1 MIATPDVDAL
11 STHLVEIA
19 TRAALDAG
27 AYVVEHAG
35 RVAADAK
42 AGFFDP
48 VTECDRRSERMIAE
62 QVFRD
67 HPDST
72 LIGEEGGRHG
82 DGAVHWFVDP
92 IDGTA
97 NFVAGIPFFCIS
109 IAAALGDR
117 MLAGVVYDP
126 VRRELMAAST
136 AGATLNGAPIRAAGG
151 ATDAEATLLTDFP
164 KSGGRVA
171 PGDFERFGALVGSFR
186 AVRRLGSTAL
196 HLAYVACGRAEATFS
211 IDTNA
216 WDLAAGM
223 FLVQQAGGRYLAAPE
238 GAAPKERPW
247 LAPSYVASCPEFDLE
262 HSSLKAVIWDD
273 LLAAPVG

>member
-11 STHLVEIA
+11 SSHLVEVA
-19 TRAALDAG
+19 TRAALEAG
-27 AYVVEHAG
+27 ADVVEYAG
-35 RVAADAK
+35 RVAADDK

-48 VTECDRRSERMIAE
+48 VTECDRRSERMISE
-62 QVFRD
+62 RIFRE

-82 DGAVHWFVDP
+82 DGSVHWFVDP

-109 IAAALGDR
+109 IAAALEDR

-136 AGATLNGAPIRAAGG
+136 AGATLNGAPMRSRGG
-151 ATDAEATLLTDFP
+151 ATDAAATLLTDFP
-164 KSGGRVA
+164 KTGGRAA
-171 PGDFERFGALVGSFR
+171 PGDFERLGVLVRHFR

-196 HLAYVACGRAEATFS
+196 HLAYVACGRAEVTFS
-211 IDTNA
+211 IHTNS

-223 FLVQQAGGRYLAAPE
+223 FLVQQAGGRYLPAPERAAPP
-238 GAAPKERPW
+238 GRPW
-247 LAPSYVASCPEFDLE
+247 LAPSFVATCPEFDLAG
-262 HSSLKAVIWDD
+262 SSLRATILDD
-273 LLAAPVG
+273 LLAVRTE